1 MMGINL
7 IPMITGDSFFSF
19 LGGMAMIFFVLS
31 LVMIF
36 VYEYERLKK
45 KKPS

>member
-1 MMGINL
+1 MGINL
-7 IPMITGDSFFSF
+7 FPLITGDGFFDF

-45 KKPS
+45 KTKTE

>member
-1 MMGINL
+1 MMSINL
-7 IPMITGDSFFSF
+7 IPLISGDSFYNF

-31 LVMIF
+31 LVLIF

-45 KKPS
+45 KKPA